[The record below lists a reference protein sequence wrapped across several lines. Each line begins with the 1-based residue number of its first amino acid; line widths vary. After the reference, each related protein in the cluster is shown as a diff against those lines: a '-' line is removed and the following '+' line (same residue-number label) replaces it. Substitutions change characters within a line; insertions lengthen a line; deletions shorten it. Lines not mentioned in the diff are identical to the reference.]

1 MHEAASLG
9 RALQLKQ
16 LIEEG
21 ASVNI
26 VTVDNFTPLHDACI
40 QGHPNCVKILLEAGA
55 QVGHLKKTQIVM
67 DLMGIKNTKDLYSI
81 RNH

>member
-1 MHEAASLG
+1 MTIKCILGHWADRTPVHEAASLG

-16 LIEEG
+16 LIEAG

-40 QGHPNCVKILLEAGA
+40 QAHPNCVQILLEAGA
-55 QVGHLKKTQIVM
+55 QVGYGT
-67 DLMGIKNTKDLYSI
+67 
-81 RNH
+81 R